1 MRDLIEVR
9 GYPGLVRD
17 TETNAILTVDV
28 KKVELARAKKLARQ
42 KQSQNQEL
50 METRLSRMETD
61 MKEIKDLLTLLTKN
75 L

>member
-28 KKVELARAKKLARQ
+28 RKVELARAKKLARQ

-50 METRLSRMETD
+50 TETRLSRMETD
-61 MKEIKDLLTLLTKN
+61 MKEIKDLLTLLTQN

>member
-28 KKVELARAKKLARQ
+28 RKIELARAKKLARQ

-50 METRLSRMETD
+50 TETRLSRMETD
-61 MKEIKDLLTLLTKN
+61 MKEIKDLLTLLTQN

>member
-17 TETNAILTVDV
+17 TETNAILNVDV

>member
-28 KKVELARAKKLARQ
+28 RKVELARAKKLARQ

-50 METRLSRMETD
+50 TETRLSRMETD
-61 MKEIKDLLTLLTKN
+61 MKEIKDLLKLLTQN

>member
-17 TETNAILTVDV
+17 TETNTILNVDV

-42 KQSQNQEL
+42 KQSQKQEL
-50 METRLSRMETD
+50 IETRLSSMETD
-61 MKEIKDLLTLLTKN
+61 MKDIKDLLTLLTKN